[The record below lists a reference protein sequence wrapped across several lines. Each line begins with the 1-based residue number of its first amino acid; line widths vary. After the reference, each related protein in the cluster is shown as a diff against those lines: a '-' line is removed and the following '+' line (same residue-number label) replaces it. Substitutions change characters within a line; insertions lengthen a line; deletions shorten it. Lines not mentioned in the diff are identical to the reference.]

1 MRSSTF
7 LLTLALLPGP
17 SPAPAAQNSPDQ
29 ERRQELRTLL
39 YQDCGSCHGMTLKG
53 GLGPALPPQRM
64 RALGTEA
71 LTQLILQ
78 GVPGT
83 AMPAWAP
90 LLTEAEARWLAGHLQ
105 QRQPAND

>member
-1 MRSSTF
+1 MRATAP
-7 LLTLALLPGP
+7 LLTVTLMLGLPPSAPAQEQPGP
-17 SPAPAAQNSPDQ
+17 
-29 ERRQELRTLL
+29 ERREELRTLL

-53 GLGPALPPQRM
+53 GLGPALPAERM
-64 RALGTEA
+64 RAFGTGA

-90 LLTEAEARWLAGHLQ
+90 LLTEPEARWLAEHLQ
-105 QRQPAND
+105 QRQPAK